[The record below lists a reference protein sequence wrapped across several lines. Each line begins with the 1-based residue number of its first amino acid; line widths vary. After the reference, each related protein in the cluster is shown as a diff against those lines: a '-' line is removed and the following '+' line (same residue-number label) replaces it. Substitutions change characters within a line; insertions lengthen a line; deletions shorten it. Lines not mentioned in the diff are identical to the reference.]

1 MKNHVNDVQNEQ
13 AGGREKQ
20 NVFSYPE
27 RIYRYCE
34 MDAGVSNEKN
44 RVEIRV
50 RLFEKPVRLL

>member
-1 MKNHVNDVQNEQ
+1 MEICVNGVGNEQ
-13 AGGREKQ
+13 AEGREKRK
-20 NVFSYPE
+20 SCLYPE

-34 MDAGVSNEKN
+34 MDAGVRNDKN